1 MKNIQIILNAVLSK
15 NIFEYVLVDKNFSVV
30 GTSLGI
36 KMYLG
41 STPSEGEDIFTYLP
55 ELVGSEDEIADIFTN
70 PTFSYLL
77 ESVYK
82 SDYYI
87 NVSVEHYNED
97 TVLVLL
103 HNITDLTLSR
113 KKLLQYSNESTLLT
127 NTLQKILDQQNALLF
142 VTHNNEISYSN
153 GQFMEYFSI
162 KQESDIPRRNL
173 QIYKYLDSTL
183 KSYDEM
189 FDRVNSKE
197 EYLCIKD
204 DTFILQASLVESTH
218 KLFTLTKVTKLSKEM
233 QIDALTGVYKKS
245 YFNTFLEK
253 LIREEEEDG
262 VVVVLDIDDF
272 KKVNDTYGHQ
282 AGDDVL
288 KEFANLIQSNVRGD
302 DLLARWGGE
311 EFLLLLK
318 HTNLENA
325 LKKVESLREQVAAHT
340 FSHIGHMTSSFGVA
354 WKEADDDIHSLLQR
368 ADKALYEAK
377 NAGKNRVQFKNI

>member
-41 STPSEGEDIFTYLP
+41 STPSEGEDIFKYLP

-77 ESVYK
+77 ESVHK

-142 VTHNNEISYSN
+142 VTHNNGISYSN

-162 KQESDIPRRNL
+162 KEERDIPRRNL
-173 QIYKYLDSTL
+173 KIYKYLDSTL
-183 KSYDEM
+183 
-189 FDRVNSKE
+189 
-197 EYLCIKD
+197 
-204 DTFILQASLVESTH
+204 
-218 KLFTLTKVTKLSKEM
+218 
-233 QIDALTGVYKKS
+233 KS

-253 LIREEEEDG
+253 LIRAEEEDG

-288 KEFANLIQSNVRGD
+288 KEFASLIQSSVRGD

-325 LKKVESLREQVAAHT
+325 LKKVESLRERVEEHT

-377 NAGKNRVQFKNI
+377 NAGKNCVQFKNI